1 MPSGRIVKALSGF
14 YYVRT
19 ETELLACR
27 ARGKFRLEG
36 TSPLVGD
43 LVRVEATEPGKGCV
57 TGILPRR
64 NCFVRPAVA
73 NVDALVLLA
82 ANVNPVTDP
91 YLVDRVAAIAEHMDC
106 GVLICINKCDL
117 DRGDALA
124 AAFSNHTGYPVLRT
138 SAETGEGVEELRALI
153 RGRTVAFVGNSGV
166 GKSSLLNRLAPD
178 SRQAVGEVSQRLGR
192 GRHTTRHIELFQ
204 LEDGTYIADTPGFS
218 SFDLNQM
225 RPISPEQLQ
234 RCFPEFRPF
243 LGRCRFDDCSHRREP
258 GCAVL
263 EALAAGDIAPSRHAS
278 YCRLYELSA
287 AQKSW
292 AQKGIDRPPPA

>member
-14 YYVRT
+14 YYVST
-19 ETELLACR
+19 ETELLECR

-43 LVRVEATEPGKGCV
+43 QVRVEPTEPGKGYL

-91 YLVDRVAAIAEHMDC
+91 FLVDRVAAIAENVDC

-117 DRGDALA
+117 DRGEELV

-166 GKSSLLNRLAPD
+166 GKSSLLNRLAPG

-204 LEDGTYIADTPGFS
+204 LEDGTYVADTPGFS

-225 RPISPEQLQ
+225 RPIAPEQLQ
-234 RCFPEFRPF
+234 RCFPEFRPH

-278 YCRLYELSA
+278 YCRLYAISA
-287 AQKSW
+287 ANKSW
-292 AQKGIDRPPPA
+292 EQK

>member
-1 MPSGRIVKALSGF
+1 MPSGRIMKALSGF

-19 ETELLACR
+19 ETGLLACR
-27 ARGKFRLEG
+27 ARGKFRLDG

-43 LVRVEATEPGKGCV
+43 LVCVEPTEPGKGYL
-57 TGILPRR
+57 TEILPRR

-91 YLVDRVAAIAEHMDC
+91 FLVDRVTAIAESVDC
-106 GVLICINKCDL
+106 GVVICINKCDL
-117 DRGDALA
+117 DRGEALA

-138 SAETGEGVEELRALI
+138 SAETGEGVEALRELI

-166 GKSSLLNRLAPD
+166 GKSSLLNRLAPEPY
-178 SRQAVGEVSQRLGR
+178 QEVGEVSQRLGR
-192 GRHTTRHIELFQ
+192 GRHTTRHIELFE
-204 LEDGTYIADTPGFS
+204 LADGTYIADTPGFS
-218 SFDLNQM
+218 SFDLSQM
-225 RPISPEQLQ
+225 RPITPDALQ
-234 RCFPEFRPF
+234 RCFPEFRPC

-263 EALAAGDIAPSRHAS
+263 AALAAGDIAKSRHES
-278 YCRLYELSA
+278 YCRLYEISA
-287 AQKSW
+287 GYKSW
-292 AQKGIDRPPPA
+292 EQK

>member
-14 YYVRT
+14 YYVST
-19 ETELLACR
+19 ETELLECR

-43 LVRVEATEPGKGCV
+43 QVRVEPTEPGKGYL

-91 YLVDRVAAIAEHMDC
+91 FLVDRVAAIAESVDC

-117 DRGDALA
+117 DRGEELA

-166 GKSSLLNRLAPD
+166 GKSSLLNRLAPG

-204 LEDGTYIADTPGFS
+204 LKDGTYVADTPGFS

-225 RPISPEQLQ
+225 RPIAPEQLQ
-234 RCFPEFRPF
+234 RCFPEFRPH

-278 YCRLYELSA
+278 YCRLYAISA
-287 AQKSW
+287 ANKSW
-292 AQKGIDRPPPA
+292 EQK

>member
-14 YYVRT
+14 YYVST
-19 ETELLACR
+19 ETELLECR

-43 LVRVEATEPGKGCV
+43 QVRVEPTEPGKGYL

-91 YLVDRVAAIAEHMDC
+91 FLVDRVAAIAESVDC

-117 DRGDALA
+117 DRGEELV

-166 GKSSLLNRLAPD
+166 GKSSLLNRLAPG

-204 LEDGTYIADTPGFS
+204 LEDGTYVADTPGFS

-225 RPISPEQLQ
+225 RPIAPEQLQ
-234 RCFPEFRPF
+234 RCFPEFRPH

-278 YCRLYELSA
+278 YCRLYAISA
-287 AQKSW
+287 ANKSW
-292 AQKGIDRPPPA
+292 EQK

>member
-14 YYVRT
+14 YYVST
-19 ETELLACR
+19 ETELLECR

-43 LVRVEATEPGKGCV
+43 LVRVEPTEPGKGYL

-91 YLVDRVAAIAEHMDC
+91 FLVDRVAAIAESVDC

-117 DRGDALA
+117 DRGEDLA

-138 SAETGEGVEELRALI
+138 SAETGEGVEDLRALI

-166 GKSSLLNRLAPD
+166 GKSSLLNRLAPG

-204 LEDGTYIADTPGFS
+204 LEDGTYVADTPGFS

-225 RPISPEQLQ
+225 RPIAPEQLQ
-234 RCFPEFRPF
+234 RCFPEFRPY

-278 YCRLYELSA
+278 YCRLYAISA
-287 AQKSW
+287 ANKSW
-292 AQKGIDRPPPA
+292 AQK